1 MLNIIEIQDKILK
14 HLQDNMAQLVVEQA
28 IEDAWTVKKV
38 DGFVKPYVAVNFGT
52 PHARATGRTYSGVR
66 TDDYDLIVQ
75 IQVIASKPE
84 IARKLTYGKV
94 WDLLLGFTT
103 KWAGDIRQRP
113 GGMVQAIT
121 TSNGATE
128 AYLYASSFSLT
139 FQMSETP

>member
-1 MLNIIEIQDKILK
+1 MLNIVGIQDEILE
-14 HLQDNMAQLVVEQA
+14 HLKANMVELVVEQA

-38 DGFVKPYVAVNFGT
+38 DGKLKPYVAVNFGT

-75 IQVIASKPE
+75 VQVIASKPE
-84 IARKLTYGKV
+84 IARKITYGSM
-94 WDLLLGFTT
+94 WDALLGFTT
-103 KWAGDIRQRP
+103 KWSGDMRQRP